1 MKIYTKTGD
10 DGTTGLQDNS
20 RVAKSDLRIKA
31 YGEID
36 ETNSVLGVILSHDL
50 DSDVKNLLVQIQNEL
65 FIAGSDLSNPDLII
79 QKNRV
84 TEPMILNLEKHID
97 LFESE
102 IDPLTN
108 FILPG
113 GIQIASF
120 FHLAR
125 TVSRRAEISV
135 VELALK
141 EHVNPKC
148 QIYLNRLSDLLF
160 VMARLVNKRA
170 KTPDVIWKP

>member
-1 MKIYTKTGD
+1 MTIKQNRID
-10 DGTTGLQDNS
+10 DS
-20 RVAKSDLRIKA
+20 M
-31 YGEID
+31 
-36 ETNSVLGVILSHDL
+36 
-50 DSDVKNLLVQIQNEL
+50 
-65 FIAGSDLSNPDLII
+65 IA
-79 QKNRV
+79 
-84 TEPMILNLEKHID
+84 NLEKHID

-102 IDPLTN
+102 IAPLTN

-113 GIQIASF
+113 GIQTASL

-141 EHVNPKC
+141 EHINPKC
-148 QIYLNRLSDLLF
+148 QIYLNRLSDLFF

-170 KTPDVIWKP
+170 NTPDVIWKP

>member
-20 RVAKSDLRIKA
+20 RVLKSDIRIKA

-36 ETNSVLGVILSHDL
+36 ETNSVLGLILSQKP
-50 DSDVKNLLVQIQNEL
+50 DSDVSNLLVRIQNEL
-65 FIAGSDLSNPDLII
+65 FIAGSDLSNPDLTIK
-79 QKNRV
+79 QNRV
-84 TEPMILNLEKHID
+84 DDSMIANLEKHID

-102 IDPLTN
+102 IAPLTN

-113 GIQIASF
+113 GIQIASL

-141 EHVNPKC
+141 ERINPKC
-148 QIYLNRLSDLLF
+148 QIYLNRLSDLFF

-170 KTPDVIWKP
+170 NTADVIWKP